1 MKWSLWCLLQEDPEM
16 FFKEPQD
23 LLNLMTELEEQNL
36 SLIQNTRE
44 TEEALEEFRQNAEL
58 TRKNMCVFVL
68 HQQRYCRKFIPVKKC
83 YLFVYLQGVWVK
95 AAERADWYHDWD
107 HSEGEREGSR
117 ARNESQTVQLWTVQT
132 RGPGKICLLLS
143 HFVI

>member
-1 MKWSLWCLLQEDPEM
+1 M

-58 TRKNMCVFVL
+58 TRKNMCVFAL
-68 HQQRYCRKFIPVKKC
+68 HQHRYFCKFIPVKNAI
-83 YLFVYLQGVWVK
+83 YLFIYRESESKQLKEQIDIMTDAIQREK
-95 AAERADWYHDWD
+95 ERAAELEMKAKLFSFEQYKPEDQVRYL
-107 HSEGEREGSR
+107 SF
-117 ARNESQTVQLWTVQT
+117 VV
-132 RGPGKICLLLS
+132 LLC
-143 HFVI
+143 HFLCNLL

>member
-1 MKWSLWCLLQEDPEM
+1 M

-58 TRKNMCVFVL
+58 TRKNMCVLVCNNIDFL
-68 HQQRYCRKFIPVKKC
+68 CKCIPVKNAVC
-83 YLFVYLQGVWVK
+83 LLVYIQGV
-95 AAERADWYHDWD
+95 
-107 HSEGEREGSR
+107 
-117 ARNESQTVQLWTVQT
+117 
-132 RGPGKICLLLS
+132 
-143 HFVI
+143 